1 MRQDV
6 SVSRS
11 PVRRGPPVP
20 AADATADA
28 AVARWIQRT
37 LHADPPRAKSLIVT
51 VWGDALAPHGGGAW
65 LAGLIRLMAPFGINE
80 RLVRTSVFR
89 LTQDGWLHSATHGRM
104 SRYRLTEE
112 GRRRFDDAHLRIYA
126 RPADAWNGGWE
137 LVVADAVPPAM
148 RAGLRKELNWSGFG
162 ALGPTVFLRPAQSGR
177 AGPAVLDAPGVAE
190 RVIVGAAGN
199 MPGRRPLTAAVAT
212 AWDLTLLAADYRRFL
227 QRFGA
232 VIDRFRATRD
242 GAHDPQQCFVVRTLL
257 IHAYRRVLLRDPL
270 LPAALVP
277 LDWPGAAAYALCRD
291 FYRLTHRSAERHLA
305 ATLANAQEEFP
316 PADAAFYA
324 RFGGL
329 DGNCVATER
338 QLSDRSPV

>member
-1 MRQDV
+1 MRQDDF
-6 SVSRS
+6 VSRPS
-11 PVRRGPPVP
+11 GRARAP
-20 AADATADA
+20 ADEA

-37 LHADPPRAKSLIVT
+37 LAADPPRAKSLIVT
-51 VWGDALAPHGGGAW
+51 VWGDALAPHGGSAW

-89 LTQDGWLHSATHGRM
+89 LAQDGWLQSATHGRM

-112 GRRRFDDAHLRIYA
+112 GQRRFDDAHLRIYA
-126 RPADAWNGGWE
+126 RPADDWDGGWE
-137 LVVADAVPPAM
+137 LVLADAVPPAK
-148 RAGLRKELNWSGFG
+148 RAAVRKELTWSGFG
-162 ALGPTVFLRPAQSGR
+162 ALGPTVFLRPVQPGR
-177 AGPAVLDAPGVAE
+177 ALPAILDAPGIAS
-190 RVIVGAAGN
+190 RVQVCAAGDL
-199 MPGRRPLTAAVAT
+199 PGRRPLTAAVAT

-232 VIDRFRATRD
+232 VIDRFRATEG
-242 GAHDPQQCFVVRTLL
+242 GAHDPEQCFVVRTLL

-305 ATLANAQEEFP
+305 TTLATTQEEFP

-329 DGNCVATER
+329 EHEPRA
-338 QLSDRSPV
+338 

>member
-51 VWGDALAPHGGGAW
+51 VWGDALAPHGGSAW
-65 LAGLIRLMAPFGINE
+65 LAGLIRLMAPFGVNE

-89 LTQDGWLHSATHGRM
+89 LAQDGWLHSATHGRM

-190 RVIVGAAGN
+190 RVIVGAAGD

-329 DGNCVATER
+329 DGNCAATER

>member
-6 SVSRS
+6 SVSHLSAQR
-11 PVRRGPPVP
+11 
-20 AADATADA
+20 AAPDAT
-28 AVARWIQRT
+28 VTRWLQRT
-37 LHADPPRAKSLIVT
+37 LKAEPPRAKSLIVT
-51 VWGDALAPHGGGAW
+51 VWGDALAPHGGSVW
-65 LAGLIRLMAPFGINE
+65 LSGLIRLMASFGINE

-89 LTQDGWLHSATHGRM
+89 LARDGWLQSATHGRM

-112 GRRRFDDAHLRIYA
+112 GQRRFDDAHLRIYA
-126 RPADAWNGGWE
+126 RPADDWNDEWD
-137 LVVADAVPPAM
+137 LVLADAVPPAK
-148 RAGLRKELNWSGFG
+148 RVALRRELVWSGFG
-162 ALGPTVFLRPAQSGR
+162 AFGPTVFLRPAQGGR
-177 AGPAVLDAPGVAE
+177 AWPAVLDAPGVAE
-190 RVIVGAAGN
+190 CALVGAACDT
-199 MPGRRPLTAAVAT
+199 PGRRPLTAAVAT

-242 GAHDPQQCFVVRTLL
+242 GAHDPQQCFVVRTIL

-270 LPAALVP
+270 LPAALMP

-291 FYRLTHRSAERHLA
+291 FYRLTHKCAECHLA
-305 ATLANAQEEFP
+305 TTLASAHEAFP

-329 DGNCVATER
+329 EVNAGA
-338 QLSDRSPV
+338 